1 MTRKEA
7 EAELEYL
14 ETSEEEKA
22 HGLRRIK
29 RRHFTKPGE
38 MTQKDCWVKT
48 EISLNPDVLEFY
60 ESNSEKI
67 NAVLR
72 VAMEKKQLREELL
85 ADTEFVNRLRE
96 KLAA

>member
-1 MTRKEA
+1 MTKKEA
-7 EAELEYL
+7 KVKLEYL
-14 ETSEEEKA
+14 ETNDELKA

-29 RRHFTKPGE
+29 RRHITKPGE
-38 MTQKDCWVKT
+38 ITSKDCWVKS

-60 ESNSEKI
+60 DSDSEKI

-72 VAMEKKQLREELL
+72 DVMEKKKLSEELL
-85 ADTEFVNRLRE
+85 ADTEFVRRLRE